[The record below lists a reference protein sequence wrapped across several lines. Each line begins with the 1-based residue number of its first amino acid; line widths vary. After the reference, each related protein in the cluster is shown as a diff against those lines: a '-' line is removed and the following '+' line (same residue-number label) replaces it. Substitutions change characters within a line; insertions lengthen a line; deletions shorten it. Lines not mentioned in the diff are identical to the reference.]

1 VGGGGAPEQY
11 QGLPGGPLIPGGG
24 GPVGEGDRR
33 SKILAPLRTEG
44 ARGVA
49 VAVVSTIVVFTVI
62 VVVVVNSSGWP
73 LIKDSF
79 FDGAVFAEAFPK
91 ILERFWRNVFIFVV
105 AEALVLVVAMLV
117 AVMRS
122 LTGPVFFPFRLMA
135 AIYTDLFRA
144 IPTILVIALLGFGA
158 PALQIKGVP
167 DSDVFWAIVAL
178 VLVYSAYVAEVY
190 RAGIESVHPSQVA
203 SARALGLSRR
213 KTLRF
218 VVLPQAVRRVIP
230 PLLNDFIGLQKDSAL
245 VAFLGYV
252 EALRQAT
259 ILQFEQFDYTPFVA
273 LALVYI
279 VITIPQARFV
289 DWLVARDRRRRQ
301 VGTTL

>member
-1 VGGGGAPEQY
+1 
-11 QGLPGGPLIPGGG
+11 
-24 GPVGEGDRR
+24 
-33 SKILAPLRTEG
+33 
-44 ARGVA
+44 
-49 VAVVSTIVVFTVI
+49 
-62 VVVVVNSSGWP
+62 
-73 LIKDSF
+73 
-79 FDGAVFAEAFPK
+79 
-91 ILERFWRNVFIFVV
+91 
-105 AEALVLVVAMLV
+105 MLV

>member
-1 VGGGGAPEQY
+1 VSGPVPDAYRLPPGEP
-11 QGLPGGPLIPGGG
+11 GLPG
-24 GPVGEGDRR
+24 GDRR

-44 ARGVA
+44 ARGVLI
-49 VAVVSTIVVFTVI
+49 AVVSTIVVFTVI
-62 VVVVVNSSGWP
+62 VVAVVSSSGWP
-73 LIKDSF
+73 LIKESF
-79 FDGAVFAEAFPK
+79 FNGEVFEEAFPK
-91 ILERFWRNVFIFVV
+91 IVERFWRNVFIFVV
-105 AEALVLVVAMLV
+105 AEVFVLVVAMLV

-122 LTGPVFFPFRLMA
+122 LTAPVFFPFRLMA
-135 AIYTDLFRA
+135 AVYTDLFRA

-203 SARALGLSRR
+203 SARSLGLNRR

-245 VAFLGYV
+245 IAFLGYV

-259 ILQFEQFDYTPFVA
+259 IVQSATFNFTPFVA

-279 VITIPQARFV
+279 VITVPQARFV
-289 DWLVARDRRRRQ
+289 EWLVARDRRRRQ

>member
-1 VGGGGAPEQY
+1 MAGGGGAPELY
-11 QGLPGGPLIPGGG
+11 QPLPGGPVTPPAGNRGS
-24 GPVGEGDRR
+24 R
-33 SKILAPLRTEG
+33 ILEPLRREG
-44 ARGVA
+44 GRGVAIAVVSTVVFLALVA
-49 VAVVSTIVVFTVI
+49 VAVVNST
-62 VVVVVNSSGWP
+62 GWP
-73 LIKDSF
+73 LIKEAF
-79 FDGAVFAEAFPK
+79 FDGEIFADAFPK
-91 ILERFWRNVFIFVV
+91 IVEKFRRNVFIFLV
-105 AEALVLVVAMLV
+105 AEVLVLAVAMV
-117 AVMRS
+117 IAVLRS
-122 LTGPVFFPFRLMA
+122 LGGPVFFPLRLMA
-135 AIYTDLFRA
+135 AAYTDLFRA

-158 PALQIKGVP
+158 PALQIKGLP

-178 VLVYSAYVAEVY
+178 TLVYSAYVAEVY

-203 SARALGLSRR
+203 SARSLGLSRR

-245 VAFLGYV
+245 VAFLGYT
-252 EALRQAT
+252 EGLRQAQIIQSET
-259 ILQFEQFDYTPFVA
+259 FDFTPYVA

-301 VGTTL
+301 STVGV